1 MGGFSQSAF
10 LGVSSRLTSVAVSGL
25 NNDGKLDF
33 VVAGAEPHN
42 TEGNFIS
49 TFLGDGRG
57 NFALKQTIG
66 LGDGNLKGEIALGGF
81 NEDGIQDVAYPVT
94 SDVSGAHSTT
104 VLIFFGDGTGN
115 LIAGPS
121 VTVGQEPHSVI
132 AADFNKDGHLDLVV
146 TNRTDGTVSIP
157 LGDGRGSSTLAT
169 TLSVISP
176 ELSP

>member
-1 MGGFSQSAF
+1 
-10 LGVSSRLTSVAVSGL
+10 L
-25 NNDGKLDF
+25 
-33 VVAGAEPHN
+33 
-42 TEGNFIS
+42 IS
-49 TFLGDGRG
+49 P
-57 NFALKQTIG
+57 ALKQTIS
-66 LGDGNLKGEIALGGF
+66 LGDGNLKGEIALGDF

-132 AADFNKDGHLDLVV
+132 AADFNKDGHLDLAV
-146 TNRTDGTVSIP
+146 TNRTNGTVSIL
-157 LGDGRGSSTLAT
+157 LGDGIGNFTLSV

-176 ELSP
+176 ELNPQTACQSSQRRTALARARPGVTRSQNTPKINHRRNFGTLDSR